1 MKKIFNGRWLYP
13 YLPKISL
20 KMKLTTLLLILSL
33 VKIQASSYSQNTKLS
48 LKLKEV
54 TIEQVFNKIESVS
67 EYRFLFES
75 NQIDLDRKVS
85 LNVDKQKIDNVL
97 NLLFKGTPTV
107 YYINDRQIILKNEK
121 EIVNQGVILDSKKT
135 IQQGILVNGVVKD
148 ALGMPI
154 PGVNVIEKGT
164 KNGIQT
170 DLDGKF
176 SIKVNSAT
184 SELVFS
190 FIGYE
195 TTTKVVGQSKTM
207 TIVLKDESAT
217 LNEIVVIGYGSAKK
231 GDLTGS
237 VAAVSGEDL
246 KKTNMNN
253 VAESLTGRIAG
264 VQVTSAE
271 GSPDADIKIRVRG
284 GGSLTQDASPL
295 VIVDGF
301 PIASLNDIAPSDIE
315 TITVLKDASST
326 AIYGSRGANGVILVT
341 TKKGKDGKI
350 SVSFNTFYGL
360 KKIANTIDVLNPE
373 EYVRLQYEYVNRF
386 DTDDSSFQ
394 QYLGQWS
401 DRDLYSGMK
410 GNNWQ
415 KQLYGRVGET
425 RNRDLGIR
433 GGTDKMNF
441 NFNYANIDE
450 KTIML
455 GSKYRRNNL
464 SLALKSKASDKI
476 DLSFTMRY
484 SDTKINGGGTN
495 EQNAKSVSADARLR
509 NSVAFSPIPIPG
521 VTDQNIDDTN
531 GDFLVHPFTALADND
546 RLQNRKNFNVLGGI
560 SYEILPGLKLGSD
573 LGLDNYNYQD
583 YRFYGSSTFYVKNQV
598 AAENQ
603 NKPALTI
610 SDRKNV
616 TFRIANTANY
626 DFKKK
631 LGDNHSLKLLLG
643 QELIKTNS
651 TELASEIDGFPVFFN
666 FENAKNLSSQGV
678 ALFTETNYAPEDKL
692 LSYFGRLTYD
702 YKNRYL
708 LTATYRAD
716 GSSKF
721 LGNNRWGYFPSAA
734 VAWKLSE
741 EDFLKDVSWLKLL
754 KIRFSYGQ
762 AGNNN
767 IPVGQTSLLFNS
779 NTTTWINN
787 VSNFWS
793 ASKVMPNP
801 DLKWETTITNNIGL
815 DYDLFNG
822 KLTGSVEVYKNKTK
836 DLLIN
841 FPVSGT
847 GYDTQYRNMGE
858 TQNTGIE
865 ASLNITAINKPNY
878 GLSFSLNFGMNKN
891 RINSLGIM
899 NDFGIATNWASTAI
913 GNDFVV
919 RAGQPMGLMYGYKS
933 DGRYEVTDFD
943 YNGSTYTLRSDVP
956 SNSEIVGTVAP
967 GVMKLKDINGDGKV
981 DANDQTVIGN
991 ANPKHT
997 GGFVINANAYGFDLS
1012 AAFNYSFGNDIYNA
1026 NKIEYSTLFDTASQ
1040 QYRNLSTIMASS
1052 NRWTNINAEGN
1063 IVTDPTELTALNAN
1077 SSLWSPFMT
1086 RYVFSD
1092 WAVEDGS
1099 FLRLNTLSLGYTI
1112 PADALSKY
1120 KISKLRFYVTANN
1133 VFVITKYSGLDPEV
1147 STIRRTPLTPG
1158 VDFSPF
1164 PRSRQVS
1171 FGLNLNF

>member
-1 MKKIFNGRWLYP
+1 
-13 YLPKISL
+13 
-20 KMKLTTLLLILSL
+20 MKLTTILLILSL

-48 LKLKEV
+48 LKFKEATV
-54 TIEQVFNKIESVS
+54 EQVFNKIESVS

-75 NQIDLDRKVS
+75 NQIDLNRKVNF
-85 LNVDKQKIDNVL
+85 NVEKQKIDDIL
-97 NLLFKGTPTV
+97 SILFKGTNTA
-107 YYINDRQIILKNEK
+107 YYVNDRQIILKKEK
-121 EIVNQGVILDSKKT
+121 EVLDKETVSDSKKT
-135 IQQGILVNGVVKD
+135 AQQGILVTGVITDVNN
-148 ALGMPI
+148 MPV
-154 PGVNVIEKGT
+154 PGVNVLEKGT
-164 KNGIQT
+164 KNGIQS
-170 DLDGKF
+170 DFDGKF
-176 SIKVNSAT
+176 SIRVNGSSSA
-184 SELVFS
+184 LVFS

-195 TTTKVVGQSKTM
+195 TVTKVVGQNKTM
-207 TIVLKDESAT
+207 NIVLKDESST
-217 LNEIVVIGYGSAKK
+217 LNEVVVIGYGTAKK

-237 VAAVSGEDL
+237 VAAISGDDL

-253 VAESLTGRIAG
+253 VAESLTGRVAG

-271 GSPDADIKIRVRG
+271 GSPDADIKIRIRG

-301 PIASLNDIAPSDIE
+301 PVSSLNDIAPSDIE

-350 SVSFNTFYGL
+350 SVSFNTYYGL
-360 KKIANTIDVLNPE
+360 KKIASTIDVLKPE
-373 EYVRLQYEYVNRF
+373 EYVKLQYEFVNRF
-386 DTDDSSFQ
+386 DADDSSYQ
-394 QYLGQWS
+394 QYFGQWG

-415 KQLYGRVGET
+415 KQIYGRLGET
-425 RNRDLGIR
+425 RSRDLGIR

-441 NFNYANIDE
+441 NFNYAHIDE

-455 GSKYRRNNL
+455 GSQYKRNNL
-464 SLALKSKASDKI
+464 SFSVKNKASEKI

-484 SDTKINGGGTN
+484 SDTQINGGGTN

-509 NSVAFSPIPIPG
+509 HSVGYSPIPLPG
-521 VTDQNIDDTN
+521 LTTDNTDEAVA
-531 GDFLVHPFTALADND
+531 GYLVNPFVAVADND
-546 RLQNRKNFNVLGGI
+546 RLQNRKNFNLLGGI
-560 SYEILPGLKLGSD
+560 SYKILPGLQLGSD
-573 LGLDNYNYQD
+573 LGLDNYYLQD
-583 YRFYGSSTFYVKNQV
+583 YRFYGRSTYYVNNQV

-603 NKPALTI
+603 GKPALAI
-610 SDRKNV
+610 SDTKNV
-616 TFRIANTANY
+616 RFRIANTANY
-626 DFKKK
+626 DFKKII
-631 LGDNHSLKLLLG
+631 GEDHSLKLLLG
-643 QELIKTNS
+643 QELIKSNS
-651 TELASEIDGFPVFFN
+651 TELASEINGFPLFFG
-666 FENAKNLSSQGV
+666 FESAKNLSSQGV

-708 LTATYRAD
+708 FTATYRAD

-721 LGNNRWGYFPSAA
+721 LGKNRWGYFPSAA
-734 VAWKLSE
+734 LAWKLSE
-741 EDFLKDVSWLKLL
+741 EDFLKNVGWLKLL
-754 KIRFSYGQ
+754 KVRASYGQ

-767 IPVGQTSLLFNS
+767 IPSGQTSQLYS
-779 NTTTWINN
+779 SSTTTWINGITN
-787 VSNFWS
+787 YWS
-793 ASKVMPNP
+793 ASKVLANP
-801 DLKWETTITNNIGL
+801 DLKWETTVTQNFGL
-815 DYDLFNG
+815 DYELFNG
-822 KLTGSVEVYKNKTK
+822 KLSGSVEAYKNVTK

-841 FPVSGT
+841 FPVPGT

-858 TQNTGIE
+858 TQNTGVE
-865 ASLNITAINKPNY
+865 ATLSVTAINKPNY

-899 NDFGIATNWASTAI
+899 SDFGVSTAWASTAI
-913 GNDFVV
+913 GNDYVV
-919 RAGQPMGLMYGYKS
+919 RVGQPLGLMYGYKS
-933 DGRYEVTDFD
+933 DGRYEVSDFD
-943 YNGSTYTLRSDVP
+943 YNGTSYTLRADVA
-956 SNSEIVGTVAP
+956 NATAVVGTVSP
-967 GVMKLKDINGDGKV
+967 GVMKLKDLNNDGKV
-981 DANDQTVIGN
+981 DANDQTIIGN

-1026 NKIEYSTLFDTASQ
+1026 NKVEFTTATTNT
-1040 QYRNLSTIMASS
+1040 QYRNLSLQMASD
-1052 NRWTNINAEGN
+1052 NRWTNFNAAGEL
-1063 IVTDPTELTALNAN
+1063 VTDPVELQTLNAN
-1077 SSLWSPFMT
+1077 TTLWSPFMS

-1099 FLRLNTLSLGYTI
+1099 FIRLNTLSLGYTV

-1120 KISKLRFYVTANN
+1120 GISKLRFYATANN

-1158 VDFSPF
+1158 VDYSPF